1 MCDFSAE
8 IAKKCDIALTALK
21 VRPWCARARYNFLCP
36 KNLELDSRIQFESL
50 KEVTIRVKSPKESI
64 KTLSKHPPPF
74 LFEILALLG
83 FCDMFHVTNGG
94 LNFGWFPIWANLVAI
109 ERSHRVLSYKTV

>member
-1 MCDFSAE
+1 MAWVLHVGILTFSYPFVVLV
-8 IAKKCDIALTALK
+8 K
-21 VRPWCARARYNFLCP
+21 PGYMRARYNFLCP

-94 LNFGWFPIWANLVAI
+94 LNFGWFPGRKI
-109 ERSHRVLSYKTV
+109 